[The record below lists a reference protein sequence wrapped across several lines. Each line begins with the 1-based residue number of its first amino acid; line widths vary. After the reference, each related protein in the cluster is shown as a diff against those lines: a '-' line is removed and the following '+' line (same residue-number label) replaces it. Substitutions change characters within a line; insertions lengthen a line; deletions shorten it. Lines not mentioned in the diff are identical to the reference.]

1 MQKLISISLS
11 AMLLLANVGC
21 SSTPIVS
28 RVERPAPP
36 AWLMAPAPDLLSPLN
51 GIITPSEQESKPL
64 QNN

>member
-1 MQKLISISLS
+1 M
-11 AMLLLANVGC
+11 LLANVGC